1 MSDKMAGKEEIRYM
15 LEETGVSVK
24 RLSELLGIDYQVLR
38 NKIYRNKFS
47 FEEIKHYADVLGF
60 DLKLIQK

>member
-1 MSDKMAGKEEIRYM
+1 MAGKEEIRYM
-15 LEETGVSVK
+15 LEETNTSVK
-24 RLSELLGIDYQVLR
+24 RLSELLRIDYQVLR

-60 DLKLIQK
+60 DLKAIKRH